1 MKDFS
6 TLVNGIL
13 QALNKVPERIGTEA
27 VNFSKER
34 FVNQDWEDTTSDP
47 WTPRSRKRRGGT
59 KRQNGAILVD
69 SGRLKRSIRK
79 TSVSPERVVIVT
91 DVEYAALHNEGLKGT
106 EQVKQH
112 TRTSRKGKAYTV
124 RAHARKVDMPER
136 RFMGDSEE
144 LCRRL
149 ENIII
154 DEIQNSLL

>member
-6 TLVNGIL
+6 SLVNGIL

-34 FVNQDWEDTTSDP
+34 FVNQDWKDTTSDP
-47 WTPRSRKRRGGT
+47 WLPRSRKRRGGT

-124 RAHARKVDMPER
+124 RAHAGKVDMPER

>member
-13 QALNKVPERIGTEA
+13 QALNKVPERIGTEV

-79 TSVSPERVVIVT
+79 TSVSPERVVIGT